1 MFWCSRSSS
10 LRDPASSVSHL
21 LTPCR
26 HIHLS
31 VTQKSKM
38 CIPVTVHAYCRFEG
52 CARGPQSRRTIV
64 QAAGLA
70 HENLSQKS
78 WFRNAH
84 FIWLPCSA
92 YEIQYSVASNE
103 MNFTPSRKAT
113 GQDRQNHGR
122 WIATCNYSCV
132 FEFDCGIHGKGSTR
146 GLTGPK
152 SSLVDTTKLLPI
164 WATLQYDKEQRLRS
178 GSDGQ
183 YALDP
188 WRPFVTSQ
196 AFVALNWLQLMLD
209 ALGLQRDPLMQSQK
223 LIIKAPP
230 STTYTLDLNL
240 QIAPRAQRLQGSS
253 DGKGRTTAA
262 QPHEGRPILK

>member
-1 MFWCSRSSS
+1 
-10 LRDPASSVSHL
+10 
-21 LTPCR
+21 
-26 HIHLS
+26 
-31 VTQKSKM
+31 M
-38 CIPVTVHAYCRFEG
+38 CIPVTVHAHCRVKG
-52 CARGPQSRRTIV
+52 CARGPQSRQTIV

-70 HENLSQKS
+70 HEKLSQKS

-92 YEIQYSVASNE
+92 YKIQYSVKSNG
-103 MNFTPSRKAT
+103 MNFIPSRKAT
-113 GQDRQNHGR
+113 EQNRKNHDD
-122 WIATCNYSCV
+122 WIATSHYSCV
-132 FEFDCGIHGKGSTR
+132 FEYDCGIHCKGSTR
-146 GLTGPK
+146 GLTEPK
-152 SSLVDTTKLLPI
+152 SSLVGSTKLLPI
-164 WATLQYDKEQRLRS
+164 WATLQYYKEQRLRS
-178 GSDGQ
+178 GSDEK

-240 QIAPRAQRLQGSS
+240 EIAPWAQRLQGSS
-253 DGKGRTTAA
+253 DREGKTTAA
-262 QPHEGRPILK
+262 QPHEKRPILK